1 MPTVVDSLR
10 LAARRLV
17 RVPAFTLTAVGTLA
31 LGIGATTAVFSVVD
45 GILLR
50 PLPYPRSADLV
61 DVGHALEVGGGLH
74 VDQSDAGQLF
84 YRKENRVFE
93 DLAAYQVAAVNVGGA
108 AGRGSSPA
116 GAERASGARVTAS
129 LFNVLRA
136 TPAMGRTVSESDD
149 APGAPPVVV
158 LSDQLWARSFGGD
171 RTIIGRSVVIDGVMH
186 EVVGVMPPRF
196 HFPDAETALWL
207 PSGIDPANYETATF
221 DYRSVGR
228 RRAGVTDAAV
238 QADLQRLLVR
248 LPDEY
253 PGRLTAAAIEATRM
267 RTVVRP
273 LRDTI
278 VGDIGR
284 ALWIALGAMSFVL
297 LAACANVANLFL
309 ARAEGRSTEVAVRRA
324 LGAGRGAV
332 IREFVMEGLVISV
345 LGGAAGVILAQLA
358 LAGLRLVT
366 PFVGGAELPRLHE
379 VRVDLL
385 GLGFAMGATIVA
397 TWIVSLVPAFRASRP
412 SAGHFVR
419 NERSSTA
426 TRERRLAR
434 HALIVTQVALALV
447 LLAGAAV
454 MGRSFARLRDVPPGF
469 DARGVLTMRVALP
482 EVNYRTPDEVTRF
495 HVRVRDALAALP
507 GVKAAAIASKVPL
520 DVEGRSDTALWVE
533 DRPLAMSQMPNLH
546 QVVSVSPD
554 FLRGFQVPLV
564 EGRVLDATRPGE
576 AKTEAMVSASLAK
589 RYWPNGSAIG
599 RRVRTAPTS
608 QWSTIVGVVGDV
620 RGTTLEQPADEVVY
634 VPILA
639 SVGTAGRTWA
649 PRNVSFVI
657 RTDDDASADAL
668 APQATRVVREIDPQ
682 VAVYSVRT
690 MEQLVAR
697 AGARMS
703 STLLLLAV
711 AAATALGLGAIG
723 IVGMIAY
730 GVSLRRREIGV
741 RLALGARPTQVRW
754 MISRESVVVASIGI
768 GAGLAGALGL
778 TRVLGSLLYDTSP
791 TDPVALGV
799 AAVVLLGVAFVA
811 SWWPAG
817 RAARVDPAGALRAE

>member
-10 LAARRLV
+10 LATRRLL

-50 PLPYPRSADLV
+50 PLPYPQADQLV

-74 VDQSDAGQLF
+74 VDQSDAGHLF

-93 DLAAYQVAAVNVGGA
+93 ALAAFQAGAVNVGGA
-108 AGRGSSPA
+108 AGRGASPT
-116 GAERASGARVTAS
+116 GAERASGARITAS
-129 LFNVLRA
+129 LFDVLRA
-136 TPAMGRTVSESDD
+136 TPAMGRPLAETDD

-158 LSDQLWARSFGGD
+158 LSDQLWTRSFGRD
-171 RTIIGRSVVIDGVMH
+171 RSILGRAIVIDGVLH

-196 HFPDAETALWL
+196 HFPTAETALWL

-221 DYRSVGR
+221 DYKAVGR
-228 RRAGVTDAAV
+228 RRAEVTDAAV

-253 PGRLTAAAIEATRM
+253 PGRLTAAAIEATKM

-297 LAACANVANLFL
+297 LVACANVANLFL
-309 ARAEGRSTEVAVRRA
+309 ARAEGRSVEVSVRRA

-332 IREFVMEGLVISV
+332 VREFVMEGLVISV
-345 LGGAAGVILAQLA
+345 LGGAGGVVLAQLA
-358 LAGLRLVT
+358 VASLRLVA
-366 PFVGGAELPRLHE
+366 PLAGGAELPRVHE
-379 VRVDLL
+379 VRIDILAL
-385 GLGFAMGATIVA
+385 AFAMAATIVA
-397 TWIVSLVPAFRASRP
+397 TLIVSLVPAFRASRP
-412 SAGHFVR
+412 SAGSLVR
-419 NERSSTA
+419 NERTSTA

-434 HALIVTQVALALV
+434 HALIVTQVALALI

-469 DARGVLTMRVALP
+469 DATGALTLRVALP

-495 HVRVRDALAALP
+495 HVRVRDALAAIP
-507 GVKAAAIASKVPL
+507 GVQAAAVASKVPL
-520 DVEGRSDTALWVE
+520 DVEGRSDTAVWVE
-533 DRPLAMSQMPNLH
+533 DRPLAMSEIPNLH
-546 QVVSVSPD
+546 QVVSVSPE
-554 FLRGFQVPLV
+554 FLAAFQVPLV
-564 EGRVLDATRPGE
+564 EGRMLDATKPGD
-576 AKTEAMVSASLAK
+576 AKTEAMVSATLAK
-589 RYWPNGSAIG
+589 RYWPNRSAIG

-608 QWSTIVGVVGDV
+608 EWSTIVGVVGDV
-620 RGTTLEQPADEVVY
+620 RGSALEQPADEVVY
-634 VPILA
+634 VPVLA
-639 SVGTAGRTWA
+639 AVGTAGKTWA

-657 RTDDDASADAL
+657 RTGDDAAADAL
-668 APQATRVVREIDPQ
+668 VPQITRVIRDVDPQ

-703 STLLLLAV
+703 STLLLLAI
-711 AAATALGLGAIG
+711 AAATALALGAIG
-723 IVGMIAY
+723 IVGVIAY
-730 GVSLRRREIGV
+730 GVSLRKREIGV
-741 RLALGARPTQVRW
+741 RLALGARPIQVRW
-754 MISRESVVVASIGI
+754 MISRESVVVAGFGI
-768 GAGLAGALGL
+768 AAGLAGALAL

-791 TDPVALGV
+791 TDPVALGM
-799 AAVVLLGVAFVA
+799 AALLLLAVAFAA

-817 RAARVDPAGALRAE
+817 RAAQVDPAGALRAE